1 MIKDH
6 HPAYISWPQYER
18 NVRQLQA
25 NTAQALGVVRKGA
38 ALLSGLLICGR
49 CGLRMVPHYSNRV
62 GQYRYS
68 CDRMKID
75 YAEETCQSLSGSTLD
90 NCVTKLIF
98 KALQPAA
105 LEISMAAAE
114 DQVIERQK
122 HVKYWLQRLERA
134 HIDTERAARQYNAVE
149 PENRLVA
156 RTLERK
162 WEETLN
168 AESELKAQY
177 EQFLLAQPSVL
188 SEEERLEIQHLAQDI
203 PTLWKAKTTTAK
215 DRQSI
220 VRQLIE
226 RILVT
231 VIDDTEKVQAEIH
244 WLGGHITHTWLDRP
258 VAKLEQLAG
267 YQAMMSR
274 VKELQSQACTPSQIA
289 ETLNTEGWKPPKRR
303 QTFNAPMVRCLLNR
317 QGIQVGTQKQQHSA
331 NIPRETDEWTLTELA
346 NELKMPE
353 PTLYSWIRKGH
364 VRARQ
369 IKVATRTFWIITAN
383 QHEIEQL
390 RQSRNVKR
398 TWIKQI
404 AEPIE

>member
-1 MIKDH
+1 
-6 HPAYISWPQYER
+6 
-18 NVRQLQA
+18 
-25 NTAQALGVVRKGA
+25 
-38 ALLSGLLICGR
+38 
-49 CGLRMVPHYSNRV
+49 
-62 GQYRYS
+62 
-68 CDRMKID
+68 
-75 YAEETCQSLSGSTLD
+75 
-90 NCVTKLIF
+90 
-98 KALQPAA
+98 
-105 LEISMAAAE
+105 
-114 DQVIERQK
+114 
-122 HVKYWLQRLERA
+122 
-134 HIDTERAARQYNAVE
+134 
-149 PENRLVA
+149 
-156 RTLERK
+156 
-162 WEETLN
+162 
-168 AESELKAQY
+168 
-177 EQFLLAQPSVL
+177 
-188 SEEERLEIQHLAQDI
+188 
-203 PTLWKAKTTTAK
+203 
-215 DRQSI
+215 
-220 VRQLIE
+220 
-226 RILVT
+226 
-231 VIDDTEKVQAEIH
+231 
-244 WLGGHITHTWLDRP
+244 
-258 VAKLEQLAG
+258 
-267 YQAMMSR
+267 MMSR